1 MGYNPPP
8 TFPAMENQFSVCR
21 RLRHLLLQKPTIKT
35 AVSPAP
41 APAPSKIQGKY
52 EILVDRFK
60 KNSSSGG
67 FRAKRSV
74 YKTAVLRLARAGQFS
89 HIHDILQHQKQYP
102 DIKNEYFTTRLII
115 LYGQAKMLDHA
126 LQLFDEM
133 PHINCPRTVISFNA
147 LLAACFPS
155 ENMDKVIE
163 LFHKLP
169 AELSIEPDV
178 ISYTSAIKAFCKK
191 GLFDRAVSLLE
202 AMAEKGIAPNAVT
215 FEALLTESYHG
226 GRFLEGENAWRLM
239 KEKMVEPDLRCY
251 SSRIHGFVSE
261 KRLSEAVETMKEL
274 EQKGLQGCSY
284 TYNLLIK
291 GFIREGNVEE
301 VKKWYAALQ
310 ESSAAAAAPNIFTYV
325 ALVPFALDHI
335 DIDFAYQLCKDCVGI
350 KGKLSSTMVRKVI
363 DELLK
368 QSKLDQAQQLQQLH
382 KVIVSDA

>member
-1 MGYNPPP
+1 
-8 TFPAMENQFSVCR
+8 MEKQISVCR

-35 AVSPAP
+35 AVSPAATATP
-41 APAPSKIQGKY
+41 TPAPSKIQGKY
-52 EILVDRFK
+52 ETLVDTFK
-60 KNSSSGG
+60 KNSSSSG

-74 YKTAVLRLARAGQFS
+74 YKIAVHRLARAGQFS
-89 HIHDILQHQKQYP
+89 HIDDILQHQKQYP

-133 PHINCPRTVISFNA
+133 PHINCPRTVLSFNS

-155 ENMDKVIE
+155 ENLDKVIE

-169 AELSIEPDV
+169 TELSIEPDV

-191 GLFDRAVSLLE
+191 GLFDNAVSLLE
-202 AMAEKGIAPNAVT
+202 EMAAKGVAPNAVT
-215 FEALLTESYHG
+215 FKFLLTECYHG
-226 GRFLEGENAWRLM
+226 GMFSEAENAWRLM
-239 KEKMVEPDLRCY
+239 KEKNVEPNLRCY
-251 SSRIHGFVSE
+251 NSRIQGLVSE
-261 KRLSEAVETMKEL
+261 KRLSEAIETVKEL

-284 TYNLLIK
+284 TYTYNLLIK
-291 GFIREGNVEE
+291 GFITEGNVEE

-310 ESSAAAAAPNIFTYV
+310 ESSAANAATAPNIFTYM

-335 DIDFAYQLCKDCVGI
+335 GIDFAYQLCKDSVGI
-350 KGKLSSTMVRKVI
+350 KGKLSSTIVKKVI

-368 QSKLDQAQQLQQLH
+368 QSKLHQAQELQQLH
-382 KVIVSDA
+382 KFTVSNV